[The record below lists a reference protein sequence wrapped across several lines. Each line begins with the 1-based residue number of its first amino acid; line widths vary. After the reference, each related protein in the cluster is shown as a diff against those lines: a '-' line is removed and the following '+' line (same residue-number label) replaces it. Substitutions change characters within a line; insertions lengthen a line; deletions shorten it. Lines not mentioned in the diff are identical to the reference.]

1 MGLSD
6 ILSNIRALGAD
17 SDTILE
23 SIIASQGIQAAR
35 CDFDQASRQVVLSIK
50 IRDQINYAAIP
61 TGRVLTVLEICRL
74 VKAGLSKAPQIAA
87 DPTTENSGCRVPGD
101 ASLDHPPPNGP

>member
-6 ILSNIRALGAD
+6 VLANIRALGAG

-35 CDFDQASRQVVLSIK
+35 CDFDEASRQVVLSIR

-87 DPTTENSGCRVPGD
+87 DPTAGNSDCRVPAD
-101 ASLDHPPPNGP
+101 VPPDPSPPDGP